1 MSDLRERNRLS
12 TALNDIDARV
22 HSNLGVDEI
31 MQSALDGFVGAL
43 GAEAGDIKVRDGEHW
58 VVSYQCGLDEGV
70 VGLRL
75 AVEDAPVAVEA
86 TRSREPVAIPDV
98 AQRPDLWRGFPRE
111 HGLRAT
117 LGIPLVSR
125 GEIVGCL
132 LAWMRSGPRVF
143 SQGEIDFARR
153 MAASVALAIENARLF
168 ASAEAARVDA
178 QDAERRLELELQRT
192 RVLLKASDELTSATD
207 TDELSLRL
215 ASVVLEATGID
226 RVFVNLI
233 DQSSRVLIPKVAT
246 GGLVEP
252 RGSTIPFER
261 LSSISLDAIAG
272 KKTTLL
278 DYESQDTP
286 AADRAIAQS
295 NRARLVLFVPLV
307 HRGEIIGH
315 VALDQ
320 PGERYAFTPEQIRI
334 VDSIAAQASV
344 ALQNARMY
352 EREHRIAQTLQQAIL
367 ALPDDIDGLDVA
379 CLYHPASSA
388 ADVGGDFYDVLDLGD
403 GRVALLIGDVS
414 GKGIEAAQLTT
425 LVRDGSRAYL
435 HEKCDPG
442 DVMTRL
448 NSMTCRFTAPEKF
461 ATAFLGVL
469 DRATGALV
477 YSGGGHPPP
486 AVVGPRGV
494 RLLDPPAG
502 LIGALEQT
510 RFQSRRDTLAPDE
523 VLVLVTDGVTE
534 ARHDTQLFGEE
545 GLSARLEGLAGT
557 PVADLPG
564 RLLAEVLEFADG
576 RLRDDVAIMC
586 VGLRPV
592 GSGD

>member
-12 TALNDIDARV
+12 VALNDIDARI
-22 HSNLGVDEI
+22 HSNLGVEAVL
-31 MQSALDGFVGAL
+31 QSALDGFVEAL
-43 GAEAGDIKVRDGEHW
+43 GADAGDIKVRDGEQW
-58 VVSYQCGLDEGV
+58 VVSYQCGIGEDV

-98 AQRPDLWRGFPRE
+98 TERPDLWRGFPRRY
-111 HGLRAT
+111 GLRAT
-117 LGIPLVSR
+117 LGIPLVVR

-143 SQGEIDFARR
+143 SRGEIDFARR

-168 ASAEAARVDA
+168 EVAETARVDA
-178 QDAERRLELELQRT
+178 QEAERRLEQELQRT
-192 RVLLKASDELTSATD
+192 RILLKASDELTSATD

-215 ASVVLEATGID
+215 ANVVLEATGIH
-226 RVFVNLI
+226 RTFVNLI
-233 DQSSRVLIPKVAT
+233 DQHDRTLTPKVAT
-246 GGLVEP
+246 GGLFEP
-252 RGSTIPFER
+252 RGTVIPFER
-261 LSSISLDAIAG
+261 LSSISLDAIAR
-272 KKTTLL
+272 KQTTLL
-278 DYESQDTP
+278 DYESPDTS
-286 AADRAIAQS
+286 AADRAIAKS

-307 HRGEIIGH
+307 HRDEVIGH
-315 VALDQ
+315 IALDQ

-367 ALPDDIDGLDVA
+367 ASPAQIDGLEVA

-469 DRATGALV
+469 DRATGAFV
-477 YSGGGHPPP
+477 YSGGGHPAP
-486 AVVGPRGV
+486 AVVGPGGV
-494 RLLDPPAG
+494 RLLEPPAG

-510 RFQSRRDTLAPDE
+510 RFESRSDKLAPDE

-534 ARHDTQLFGEE
+534 ARRDMQFFGEE
-545 GLSARLEGLAGT
+545 GLSAGLERLAGT
-557 PVADLPG
+557 RVADLPG

-586 VGLRPV
+586 VGRTAD
-592 GSGD
+592 GSGS